1 MKNWRNN
8 RPLQYVKRLFFPYKI
23 KVFFSFFI
31 AYINIIIYIYIY
43 IFFFYYP
50 N

>member
-31 AYINIIIYIYIY
+31 AYINIS
-43 IFFFYYP
+43 FFLLLFFNYP